1 MHKNRI
7 NLTRAATKAESWWG
21 CSAQVKSQVA
31 LKSAAANWQMTLH
44 AVGFC
49 FYRKCL
55 SNERISKVPHFRTWQ
70 YTYIR
75 KHKGH
80 KRSEKL
86 KTQKN
91 ARSISME
98 GSKAKGTKFLF
109 RWPPSWSTLIPKMST
124 WKIQQTVTAD
134 ILESFRL
141 IGLTTNFYYDRVA
154 FAKIG
159 LG

>member
-7 NLTRAATKAESWWG
+7 NFTRAATKAESWWG
-21 CSAQVKSQVA
+21 CLAQVKSQVA

-55 SNERISKVPHFRTWQ
+55 SNERISKVPNFRTWQ

-98 GSKAKGTKFLF
+98 GSKAKKGTKNSAVPLLVNFDTQNVHLKNSTDCESRHTRKF
-109 RWPPSWSTLIPKMST
+109 PPDWP
-124 WKIQQTVTAD
+124 
-134 ILESFRL
+134 
-141 IGLTTNFYYDRVA
+141 YY
-154 FAKIG
+154 
-159 LG
+159 